1 MNILEDVKQQYNRG
15 HRITQL
21 IIINVG
27 VFLAFLVIR
36 LLMMIFGGA
45 AGEASFQHVLELFE
59 ARKSLSDTLIHFWT
73 PFSYMFLHADIWHI
87 FFNMLYLYWFGR
99 ILEEMG
105 GRKMVLPVYLLG
117 GFIGFVAF
125 VLSGFTH
132 LPVGEMALGASASVM
147 AIVAATATLV
157 PYFELH
163 LLIIGRVELRW
174 VALFLLTADLAS
186 ISILEASNNG
196 GHLMHIGGIFTG
208 WFIVYQRQNGRDIP
222 EWFDKRFN
230 AIARWFSTFRK
241 PKMTA
246 SRGGGSMNQ
255 PNTPFNTPHQVSGDE
270 NPDQVVIDAI
280 LEKIKR
286 SGIQS
291 LSEQERAWLY
301 KASKK

>member
-27 VFLAFLVIR
+27 VFLLFLVVR

-45 AGEASFQHVLELFE
+45 AGEASFEHVLELFE

-73 PFSYMFLHADIWHI
+73 PFTYMFLHADIWHI
-87 FFNMLYLYWFGR
+87 FFNMLYLYWFGQ

-105 GRKMVLPVYLLG
+105 GRKMILPIYLLG
-117 GFIGFVAF
+117 GLVGFVAF
-125 VLSGFTH
+125 VLSGFTS
-132 LPVGEMALGASASVM
+132 LPIGETALGASASVM

-157 PYFELH
+157 PTYALH
-163 LLIIGRVELRW
+163 LILLGRVELRW
-174 VALFLLTADLAS
+174 VALFLLTLDLAS
-186 ISILEASNNG
+186 ISILQASNNG

-208 WFIVYQRQNGRDIP
+208 WFIVYQRQNGRDFP
-222 EWFDKRFN
+222 EWFDARFS
-230 AIARWFSTFRK
+230 ALGQWFSNLRK

-246 SRGGGSMNQ
+246 SRGGGNINQ
-255 PNTPFNTPHQVSGDE
+255 PNTVFNTPRHSSGDE

-291 LSEQERAWLY
+291 LSDQERAWLY